1 MRMKKLAIVAVCL
14 FSFPLVASAQLRDQP
29 VDVAKA
35 LKSASPKNIISLLG
49 LDAQK
54 FSMNHSFSLGFSS
67 LGGGSALYLNTMQYR
82 FSNPLTL
89 FLQVG
94 IQSRSLGGRS
104 MYGSQRGQMFVSGAG
119 LSYKPS
125 DNFGLYFESSQAQAA
140 STHTR
145 SPFSDPLS
153 RNRAGFEHEDKDKNK
168 DKDKDTQ

>member
-14 FSFPLVASAQLRDQP
+14 FSYPLLASAQLRNQP

-35 LKSASPKNIISLLG
+35 LKSASPKNIVSILG
-49 LDAQK
+49 LDAKK

-94 IQSRSLGGRS
+94 IQSRALGGRS
-104 MYGSQRGQMFVSGAG
+104 IYGAQDSQMFVSGAG

-125 DNFGLYFESSQAQAA
+125 DNFGLYFEYSQSPAA
-140 STHTR
+140 STYNR
-145 SPFSDPLS
+145 SPFSDPIS
-153 RNRAGFEHEDKDKNK
+153 RNRAWFEHEDKDKT
-168 DKDKDTQ
+168 KDTQ